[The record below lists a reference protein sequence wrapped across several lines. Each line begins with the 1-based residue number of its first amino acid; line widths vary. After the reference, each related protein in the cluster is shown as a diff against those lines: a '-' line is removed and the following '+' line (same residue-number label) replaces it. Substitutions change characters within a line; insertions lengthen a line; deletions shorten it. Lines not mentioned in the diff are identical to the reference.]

1 MYILSVYSDFVEQE
15 HGVIN
20 GRSFREAING
30 VFRSRVHNKKQ
41 KTPTSS
47 ARKSA
52 SLASNRQVG
61 GSTSTHDKKAMQPQ
75 RDEHIRGFDEDEDE
89 DF

>member
-1 MYILSVYSDFVEQE
+1 MYILSVISNFAEQE

-47 ARKSA
+47 VRKSA
-52 SLASNRQVG
+52 SLASNRQVE
-61 GSTSTHDKKAMQPQ
+61 GSTSTNYKKAKLPQ
-75 RDEHIRGFDEDEDE
+75 LDQHIRGFDEDEDE
-89 DF
+89 DS

>member
-1 MYILSVYSDFVEQE
+1 MYILSVISDFVEQE

-52 SLASNRQVG
+52 SLSSNRQVE
-61 GSTSTHDKKAMQPQ
+61 GSTSTNYKKAKQPQ
-75 RDEHIRGFDEDEDE
+75 LDQRIRGFDEDEDE
-89 DF
+89 DS